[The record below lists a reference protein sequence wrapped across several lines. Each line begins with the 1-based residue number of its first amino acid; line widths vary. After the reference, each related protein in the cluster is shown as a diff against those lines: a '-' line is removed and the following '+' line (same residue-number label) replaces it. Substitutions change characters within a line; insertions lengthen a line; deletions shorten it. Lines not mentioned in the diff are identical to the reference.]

1 MNRQMLA
8 LRLLDSRPGSQIPRS
23 PTLSEL
29 EVPAPAELALWTEA
43 RRQAS
48 QEARC
53 SLRSVREAMPIRPTN
68 PLRGQAEPEL
78 LIFASAPAAVQ
89 PQQSKLPPPE
99 PAVLATSLRCRRLL
113 PRQLARRPMD

>member
-8 LRLLDSRPGSQIPRS
+8 LRPLDSRPGSHIPSS

-29 EVPAPAELALWTEA
+29 EVPAPAELALWREA

-53 SLRSVREAMPIRPTN
+53 SLRFVREAMPIRPTN
-68 PLRGQAEPEL
+68 PLRGQAEAERR
-78 LIFASAPAAVQ
+78 IFAAAPAAVQ
-89 PQQSKLPPPE
+89 PQQSKFPRPE
-99 PAVLATSLRCRRLL
+99 TAGL
-113 PRQLARRPMD
+113 